1 MKYHG
6 NTVIYAINISDV
18 QTVSS
23 RTLKRALT
31 DEEIDSVQESVGD
44 FIDWFHAIESAIH
57 KHVDQQ
63 ESVISG
69 FCDR

>member
-6 NTVIYAINISDV
+6 NRVIYSINISDV
-18 QTVSS
+18 QAVSA

-31 DEEIDSVQESVGD
+31 DNEIALVHESVGD

-57 KHVDQQ
+57 KHVGQ
-63 ESVISG
+63 
-69 FCDR
+69 